1 MSIAAETLSRAYKNI
16 TSSDSTATDYEVIS
30 GSTTE
35 GKSITAL
42 WISNQDTIQHI
53 VKLTLQC
60 FNGSSYDN
68 ALVKSY
74 TLQAGTAVAA
84 PEFLVPLTYRSD
96 GYHDKILA
104 QIAEGVSSSKTVH
117 VFCSGAAFTAS

>member
-1 MSIAAETLSRAYKNI
+1 MSIAAETVSRAYKNI
-16 TSSDSTATDYEVIS
+16 TSSDSTATDYEIVS

-74 TLQAGTAVAA
+74 TLQAGTAIAA
-84 PEFLVPLTYRSD
+84 PEFLVPLTYRND
-96 GYHDKILA
+96 GNHDKILV
-104 QIAEGVSSSKTVH
+104 QIAESVSSSKTVH
-117 VFCSGAAFTAS
+117 VFCAGAAFTAS